1 MIWYFQAKLDQVNVD
16 GSCDC
21 GKKTETIIIKD
32 YVLVLD
38 SSDSFGETLAGGVS
52 ALILYIVSEA

>member
-1 MIWYFQAKLDQVNVD
+1 MNVG